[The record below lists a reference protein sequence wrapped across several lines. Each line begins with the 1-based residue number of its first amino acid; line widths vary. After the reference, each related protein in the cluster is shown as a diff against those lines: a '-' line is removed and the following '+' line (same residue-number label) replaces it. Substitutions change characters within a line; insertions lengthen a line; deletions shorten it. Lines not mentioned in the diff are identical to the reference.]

1 MASLKAWVKAGRPRT
16 LPLAI
21 TCVLIGAAISLS
33 PSDFSLDKLPDAK
46 FYTVLGLTLL
56 TVISLQVLANFAND
70 YGDFKKGTDGPDRSD
85 RAMASGEI
93 SEKEMKRA
101 LVATS
106 IKAFIIG
113 ITTVFFALDFNLTKS
128 AITLFFITLGC
139 CSIYA
144 AIRYTMGTGAYGY
157 KGLGDVVVFMFFGYI
172 GVLGVAY
179 LLSGG
184 LNLYWLLPATFSG
197 LMSVAVLNLNNLR
210 DHENDAKS
218 GKNTIV
224 VKLGFKNAKLYH
236 AALILVS
243 WAAMLPF
250 LFGLNDQPVWK
261 GGMWYVLIALIQLKH
276 LVFVMKTQK
285 PERLDSE
292 LKKIALTAFVVALF
306 MFLTVTA

>member
-33 PSDFSLDKLPDAK
+33 HISLDQLPDAR

-56 TVISLQVLANFAND
+56 TVIYLQVLANYAND
-70 YGDFKKGTDGPDRSD
+70 YGDFKKGTDGPERSD

-101 LVATS
+101 LVVTS
-106 IKAFIIG
+106 TKAFVVG
-113 ITTVFFALDFNLTKS
+113 CTTVLFALDFDLAKS

-139 CSIYA
+139 SSIYA
-144 AIRYTMGTGAYGY
+144 AIRYTMGSGAYGY
-157 KGLGDVVVFMFFGYI
+157 KGLGDFVVLMFFGYI

-179 LLSGG
+179 LLSGE

-197 LMSVAVLNLNNLR
+197 LMSVVVLNLNNLR
-210 DHENDAKS
+210 DHVNDAKS
-218 GKNTIV
+218 GKNTLV

-243 WAAMLPF
+243 WTTMLPF
-250 LFGLNDQPVWK
+250 LFGIHDLPLWK
-261 GGMWYVLIALIQLKH
+261 GGVWYVLIALIQLKH
-276 LVFVMKTQK
+276 LVFVMKTTE
-285 PERLDSE
+285 PERLDPE

-306 MFLTVTA
+306 MFLTVTV